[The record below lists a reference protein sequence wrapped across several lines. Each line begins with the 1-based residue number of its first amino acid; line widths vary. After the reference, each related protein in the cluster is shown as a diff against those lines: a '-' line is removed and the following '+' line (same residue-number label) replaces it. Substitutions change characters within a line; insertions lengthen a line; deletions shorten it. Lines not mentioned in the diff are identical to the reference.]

1 MRNNQ
6 HGVTLIEMIMVLA
19 LMAVATML
27 SFYEKQTDL
36 EQARARQVG
45 GLLFQYNNA
54 VRARIAKGDI
64 TTAQN
69 NIGSAWLKNSSC
81 GGPFAVGK
89 EYLPCEFPAA
99 DITDPISFGRLTLAS
114 AVTVSGTPPNRKVK
128 ATTTSTPFILY
139 SQGNPTVRADL
150 SGLATLSAAAALM
163 SGFQTGSSGN
173 SPLTATTDSSY
184 KSDPITAKMT
194 MIASNSADS
203 DVWLR
208 TDGGNAMH
216 ASLNF
221 DSTDGNNRQI
231 LGASRVQNFTG
242 QVLHLGSGASMT
254 PVTTASVVVDSNT
267 EILGDFRVRQSAN
280 VDGNVTAQGDVT
292 AQGSVNGRTGNFTN
306 SVNTHQG
313 NFSGTVNALAVIS
326 SHQVEGTTF
335 IDADDR
341 SYQMKPAA
349 TSTLRDINVKN
360 SGTIKYLTS
369 DEVGVNSALSV
380 NGYIYLNG
388 RATLGWGCLT
398 NGQMGSDATGKV
410 LSCQGGI
417 WSGNGFSV
425 SAPVVLAAIG
435 FTPSFAQCFANPRN
449 AMIMASG
456 PGDSQLVVDGVQVG
470 VSGSWGGKYSDVA
483 LDSVISAVVAGGK
496 TFCYYS
502 TASTGMG
509 RSNGV
514 RVVATYLE

>member
-1 MRNNQ
+1 MSRREI
-6 HGVTLIEMIMVLA
+6 GVTLIEMIMVLA
-19 LMAVATML
+19 LVAVATML

-45 GLLFQYNNA
+45 GLLYQYNNA

-64 TTAQN
+64 TTPQN
-69 NIGSAWLKNSSC
+69 NVGSAWLKNSSC
-81 GGPFAVGK
+81 GGPFAIGK
-89 EYLPCEFPAA
+89 EYLPCDFPAA
-99 DITDPISFGRLTLAS
+99 DTTDPISFGRLTLAS
-114 AVTVSGTPPNRKVK
+114 AVTVTGTAPTRKIK
-128 ATTTSTPFILY
+128 AITTSTPFTLY
-139 SQGNPTVRADL
+139 SQGIPTVRADL

-163 SGFQTGSSGN
+163 SGYQSGVTGL

-184 KSDPITAKMT
+184 KSDPMTAKMT
-194 MIASNSADS
+194 MVASNTADS

-208 TDGGNAMH
+208 TDGGNSMH
-216 ASLNF
+216 ANLNF
-221 DSTDGNNRQI
+221 DSSDPSNRMI
-231 LGASRVQNFTG
+231 MGASRVQNMAG
-242 QVLHLGSGASMT
+242 QVLHLGSGTALT
-254 PVTTASVVVDSNT
+254 PVTTAKVVVDSNA
-267 EILGDFRVRQSAN
+267 EILGDFRIRQNAN
-280 VDGNVTAQGDVT
+280 ID
-292 AQGSVNGRTGNFTN
+292 GSVNAQGAVNGQTGNFTS
-306 SVNTHQG
+306 SVNSGQG
-313 NFSGTVNALAVIS
+313 NFTGVVNALAVIS

-341 SYQMKPAA
+341 TYQMKPAA

-388 RATLGWGCLT
+388 RANLGWGCLT
-398 NGQMGSDATGKV
+398 NGQMGSDATGKI

-425 SAPVVLAAIG
+425 SSPVVLAAVG
-435 FTPSFAQCFANPRN
+435 FTPNYGQCFTNPRN
-449 AMIMASG
+449 AMITTSG
-456 PGDSQLVVDGVQVG
+456 PGDTQLVVDGIPVG
-470 VSGSWGGKYSDVA
+470 VSGSWAGKYSDVA

-496 TFCYYS
+496 TFCYYA
-502 TASTGMG
+502 TATTGMA